1 MKILTSR
8 TTSSLF
14 ISTTALNSWLL
25 LLMSTPLLSAF
36 PGDILNGGRSSIV
49 DKSDGRKKHATLS
62 TTPDKV
68 EFIRGMET
76 LVDTYDTFL
85 LDMWG
90 VMHNG
95 CSPYPGVVDCVEKL
109 SRAGKRLVILSNSSK
124 RSIHATKML
133 RKLGFNPDDFHGIW
147 TSGEICHRMLSGDT
161 TLQCDIWAVLK
172 NLRASGQTKA
182 IVLGSGDED
191 AEYVQSAGWELAY
204 DVSEA
209 DILIAR
215 GTFTVVTSETIV
227 PNDGQ
232 SSGQY
237 QEKLD
242 EILTAA
248 AKLRI
253 PMLICNPDKVR
264 PDESLSPMPGA
275 IGDKYVKQLQL
286 CNSLSLSEAQCLVKR
301 IGKPYQEIYHLALAS
316 IEGCSEMARLGSLM
330 VGDALETDVTG
341 GLTLGCNTLWVI
353 RDGIH
358 GAQVAQHEEQLQGE
372 STAYEEAVLRVLR
385 HFNDPNDSAVS
396 TSRMGQEESKKSI
409 IPTFAVQNFRWS

>member
-1 MKILTSR
+1 MKIFK
-8 TTSSLF
+8 TSSTSPLL
-14 ISTTALNSWLL
+14 INTALNSWLL
-25 LLMSTPLLSAF
+25 LLMSTPLFSAF
-36 PGDILNGGRSSIV
+36 SGDILNVARSSIV
-49 DKSDGRKKHATLS
+49 NRRDGRKRQTTIS

-68 EFIRGMET
+68 EFLHGIEQ

-95 CSPYPGVVDCVEKL
+95 SIPYPGVLDCVEKL

-124 RSIHATKML
+124 RSVHATKML

-147 TSGEICHRMLSGDT
+147 TSGEICHRMLAGDT
-161 TLQCDIWAVLK
+161 TLQCEIWTVLD
-172 NLRASGQTKA
+172 NLRASGKTKA

-191 AEYVQSAGWELAY
+191 VEYVQSAGWELAY
-204 DVSEA
+204 DVSQA

-215 GTFTVVTSETIV
+215 GTFTVVTSETIIS
-227 PNDGQ
+227 NNRL
-232 SSGQY
+232 SSDEY
-237 QEKLD
+237 HEKLD
-242 EILTAA
+242 DVLTVA
-248 AKLRI
+248 AKLRL

-275 IGDKYVKQLQL
+275 IGDKYVKKLQL
-286 CNSLSLSEAQCLVKR
+286 FSSVSLSDAQCLVKR

-358 GAQVAQHEEQLQGE
+358 GAQVAQHEEQLQGK
-372 STAYEEAVLRVLR
+372 SSAYEEAVLRVLTQ
-385 HFNDPNDSAVS
+385 FNDPADSAAS
-396 TSRMGQEESKKSI
+396 ASRMGQEESKKSI
-409 IPTFAVQNFRWS
+409 VPTFAVQNFRWS